1 MDSLKDN
8 IDKYGWQ
15 FQFVFDENGMKHD
28 FAYSIGFE
36 ESFNHPEVM
45 IFGLNRQT
53 MHALM
58 SEVAAQIKQGEVF
71 TEDIKNE
78 SVLAGNFQVCFK
90 RVKREYHKKYV
101 GVATKYYNKDIRV
114 LVMLWPDQ
122 NNVLPTEADCTVSE
136 QNEALKI
143 I

>member
-36 ESFNHPEVM
+36 ESFNHHEVM

-58 SEVAAQIKQGEVF
+58 SEVAAQI
-71 TEDIKNE
+71 
-78 SVLAGNFQVCFK
+78 
-90 RVKREYHKKYV
+90 
-101 GVATKYYNKDIRV
+101 
-114 LVMLWPDQ
+114 
-122 NNVLPTEADCTVSE
+122 
-136 QNEALKI
+136 
-143 I
+143 